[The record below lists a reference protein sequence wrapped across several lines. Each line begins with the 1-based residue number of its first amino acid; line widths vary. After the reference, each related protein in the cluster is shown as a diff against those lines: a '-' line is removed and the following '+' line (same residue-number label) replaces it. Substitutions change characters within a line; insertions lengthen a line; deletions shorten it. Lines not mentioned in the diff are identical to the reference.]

1 MVYFCQVI
9 TFKLLSIYMETLIEN
24 EVVNKKHILEDLAA
38 YQVTK
43 CPVTLT
49 SLIIGGKWKPVII
62 HNVSRGINRFGEMQR
77 AMPGVS
83 KKMLTQELRDLEH
96 NGILNR
102 KIFAQIPP
110 RVEYSLTDLGR
121 ATLPILTSMAM
132 WGLEY
137 AKIVGLESCST
148 D

>member
-1 MVYFCQVI
+1 
-9 TFKLLSIYMETLIEN
+9 METIIDN
-24 EVVNKKHILEDLAA
+24 EAVVKKDFSEDLSP
-38 YQVTK
+38 YLVTK

-49 SLIIGGKWKPVII
+49 NLIIGGKWKPVII
-62 HNVSRGINRFGEMQR
+62 HNVSRGIIRFGEMQR

-83 KKMLTQELRDLEH
+83 KKMLTQELRDLER

-110 RVEYSLTDLGR
+110 RVEYSLTALGQ
-121 ATLPILTSMAM
+121 ATLPILYSMAM

-137 AKIVGLESCST
+137 AKQLGVENWATETPKST
-148 D
+148 